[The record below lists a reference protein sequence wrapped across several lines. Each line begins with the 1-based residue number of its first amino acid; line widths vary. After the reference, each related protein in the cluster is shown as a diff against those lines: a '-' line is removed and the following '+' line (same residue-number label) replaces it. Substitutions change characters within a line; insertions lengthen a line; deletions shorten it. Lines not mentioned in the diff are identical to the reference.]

1 MSLPKSFAHT
11 FQLIASPQREL
22 RAGDATRLPPP
33 RYRSKR
39 RLPSPPHAQQRN
51 HCDRVSVVFDEIS
64 VAGLGAMN
72 SADQPTPD
80 ECREVAAEL
89 RELADQARLP
99 EIKADLLDLA
109 ERFERMAALVEA
121 SRGFGARHVN

>member
-11 FQLIASPQREL
+11 FQLIASTQREL

-39 RLPSPPHAQQRN
+39 RLTPPHAQQRN

-89 RELADQARLP
+89 RELAKPAYQRSKPISWTSPNASNVWRLWLKP
-99 EIKADLLDLA
+99 A
-109 ERFERMAALVEA
+109 EG
-121 SRGFGARHVN
+121 SGHDT